1 MSRKL
6 RRSFVG
12 HPDAIFIFANFGRR
26 SFSTASPVLVS
37 WVFASWDATQNG
49 PVCLALRKMK
59 RSNSSSGGS
68 QGDIGQ
74 ARESK
79 RQPRKATVR
88 ERVSNPILIG
98 ICVMGL
104 RMTPVKAHP
113 I

>member
-1 MSRKL
+1 ML
-6 RRSFVG
+6 
-12 HPDAIFIFANFGRR
+12 
-26 SFSTASPVLVS
+26 SPGFVS
-37 WVFASWDATQNG
+37 WVFASWDATQTG

-88 ERVSNPILIG
+88 ERVSNPILMK
-98 ICVMGL
+98 VFVL
-104 RMTPVKAHP
+104 WVSA
-113 I
+113 